1 MIVSDRICAH
11 CGNAYEP
18 MPGNRG
24 HEQRYCSPQCRRKEG
39 KRREAQRISKVGG
52 VGTIEPRTMSP
63 KDPNNEPIMSQDNEW
78 VYDLIDKVCE
88 ANMKAHK
95 WQIRYNTLLDRVE
108 RFVARIEEKIDDI

>member
-1 MIVSDRICAH
+1 MIVSNRICAH

-24 HEQRYCSPQCRRKEG
+24 HEQKYCSPQCRRKEG

-63 KDPNNEPIMSQDNEW
+63 KEPNNEPIMSPDNE
-78 VYDLIDKVCE
+78 VDYGLIDDLCA
-88 ANMKAHK
+88 ANWRAHQ
-95 WQIRYNTLLDRVE
+95 WQMRYNKLGIQVKHYIS
-108 RFVARIEEKIDDI
+108 RIEAKMDDI